1 MAKKKK
7 DVDLVEDGPEFS
19 FLGNLFGMLIASA
32 GLLAGTMMRE
42 RSFDYWLEDIVPIL
56 LLVITFRGV
65 LVSSIALARISI
77 LHDEKMD
84 MLIQEMAKK
93 NIMDAQAGA
102 APDMEMPLL
111 TKKKQ
116 QDYSEEE
123 VLEAV
128 SRRLQEKKDESM
140 RKNKFAPAG

>member
-1 MAKKKK
+1 MAKKKQ
-7 DVDLVEDGPEFS
+7 DTQMVEDGPEFS

-42 RSFDYWLEDIVPIL
+42 RSFDYWLEDIVPL
-56 LLVITFRGV
+56 LLFVITFRGV
-65 LVSSIALARISI
+65 LVSSISLARISI
-77 LHDEKMD
+77 VHDEKMD
-84 MLIQEMAKK
+84 LLIQEMAKK

-102 APDMEMPLL
+102 LPDMEIPLL
-111 TKKKQ
+111 TKKK

-128 SRRLQEKKDESM
+128 SRRLQEKKEESM
-140 RKNKFAPAG
+140 RKNKFAPKV